1 MNNSK
6 IYLNLLSPSV
16 NINKYKKL
24 ILNGERFLNNKE
36 NVNCSIIAP
45 IKIGDDFTV
54 NQAIWKH
61 SKEALIV
68 FTSSRIIVGQKTL
81 LSTHFQEVLPQE
93 ILEYRVDI
101 LGAERYIVIS
111 TELATMAIWV
121 PIQYVNDINFALD
134 LLKNVV
140 SEPSK
145 YSINNR
151 KIQNTYTSSGYFEFP
166 ETDPHGHHILKIYD
180 LNVTGVMREFNN
192 IRSQEI
198 IAQLSIGDEIILEA
212 DPNNE
217 YDSYAVKVETP
228 NHIQIGWL
236 PRGENLQIDISERL
250 RSGETVY
257 ARVKKIY
264 PLSKYPGNNGLVID
278 VARYSKRV

>member
-1 MNNSK
+1 MKTDKQLEELNQRVENFSPKSSMIFRSFMRFIGIVLIIMSLVILIFQPIFGIIGIAFGIFLWLLANDLKKTSVDKQKNIEQKKVVVNSK
-6 IYLNLLSPSV
+6 
-16 NINKYKKL
+16 
-24 ILNGERFLNNKE
+24 GH
-36 NVNCSIIAP
+36 
-45 IKIGDDFTV
+45 D
-54 NQAIWKH
+54 
-61 SKEALIV
+61 
-68 FTSSRIIVGQKTL
+68 
-81 LSTHFQEVLPQE
+81 
-93 ILEYRVDI
+93 
-101 LGAERYIVIS
+101 
-111 TELATMAIWV
+111 
-121 PIQYVNDINFALD
+121 
-134 LLKNVV
+134 
-140 SEPSK
+140 
-145 YSINNR
+145 
-151 KIQNTYTSSGYFEFP
+151 TYTSSGYFEFP